1 MAITSP
7 DQTTRWRCSRCGNL
21 TRFDVVR
28 SMRANEYWHFD
39 LGGDVTVEDQHAV
52 HDEIEAVTCR
62 WCGATD
68 TVELIARVGN
78 AQ

>member
-1 MAITSP
+1 
-7 DQTTRWRCSRCGNL
+7 
-21 TRFDVVR
+21 
-28 SMRANEYWHFD
+28 MRANEYWHVD
-39 LGGDVTVEDQHAV
+39 LGGDVTVEEQHAL

-68 TVELIARVGN
+68 TVELIARAGD